1 MIGRFSTLGA
11 YRELFNLR
19 EFYLCLLGGGLAL
32 ASFYLEGRDGWPGWL
47 VLALGVAAVAINGVP
62 IVWGAAKGIW
72 AHEVNVDELVSIAIV
87 ASLFQGEILTAAL
100 VSFVMTLGALV
111 EEVVSD
117 SARRSIHS
125 LVRMAPQEATLL
137 EGEKERVVPVSNI
150 RVGDLVLIKPGERIP
165 VDAEIVAGKTAVD
178 EAAITGESIP
188 CARKEGDQILA
199 GTMNFSGV
207 IEARATKVGEDT
219 TFGKVVRLVTGAE
232 TNKPRTARIV
242 DRYAQWFTPLVLFC
256 ATLAWWLSGE
266 VDRAVAILIAGCPC
280 ALIMA
285 APTATVAA
293 IGRLAKAGI
302 LVKGGQFLEEAAR
315 ADTFLFDKTGTLT
328 LGEPRVE
335 EVVPGESFTSR
346 EVVSCAA
353 SVEQNC
359 SHPLAKAVMKAA
371 YYAKISVSRAEQM
384 LVEIGLGV
392 RAMVDGSMIEVGNAD
407 LGGGEAAMQS
417 PLRECLGRIRERGAT
432 ALVVYRGQQPIGVL
446 GVSDKVKASARE
458 TVTILRSMGIRH
470 LGVLSGDHDKSVRN
484 LAEEIGLDE
493 SRSELKPQDKL
504 SIIQQYQERGHR
516 VIFVGD
522 GVNDAPALARANVG
536 IAMGA
541 AGTDVALETADVALT
556 NDDIAR
562 LPFFISLSRRMLTTV
577 KFNIGLGLFFNA
589 AAILG
594 SGYGL
599 LSPVTA
605 ALFHNGGSIIV
616 VLSSAS
622 LAFAD
627 RGDRSKT
634 PVPQGD
640 IL

>member
-32 ASFYLEGRDGWPGWL
+32 AGFVLTGQTAWPEWL
-47 VLALGVAAVAINGVP
+47 AISLGVAGVAINGLP
-62 IVWGAAKGIW
+62 IIWGAAKGIW

-87 ASLFQGEILTAAL
+87 ASLFQGEILTAAV

-125 LVRMAPQEATLL
+125 LVNMTPQEATLL
-137 EGEKERVVPVSNI
+137 AGGREQVVSVSRI
-150 RVGDLVLIKPGERIP
+150 RPGDLVLIKPGERIP
-165 VDAEIVAGKTAVD
+165 VDAEIVAGETAVD

-188 CARKEGDQILA
+188 RTRKRGDRILA

-207 IEARATKVGEDT
+207 IEARATRVGEDT
-219 TFGKVVRLVTGAE
+219 TFGKVVRLVSEAE
-232 TNKPRTARIV
+232 THKPPTARIV

-256 ATLAWWLSGE
+256 AALAWWLTGE
-266 VDRAVAILIAGCPC
+266 IDRAVAILIAGCPC

-302 LVKGGQFLEEAAR
+302 LVKGGKFLEEAAR
-315 ADTFLFDKTGTLT
+315 ADTFFFDKTGTLT
-328 LGEPRVE
+328 MGEPRVE
-335 EVVPGESFTSR
+335 EVIPGENLTPQ
-346 EVVSCAA
+346 EVVGCAA
-353 SVEQNC
+353 CVEQNC

-371 YYAKISVSRAEQM
+371 YYAKISVGKAEQM

-407 LGGGEAAMQS
+407 LGGGEAALQS
-417 PLRECLGRIRERGAT
+417 PLRESLGRIKERGST
-432 ALVVYRGQQPIGVL
+432 ALVVYRDRLPIGVL
-446 GVSDKVKASARE
+446 GVSDKVKSSAKE
-458 TVTILRSMGIRH
+458 TITALRAMGIRH
-470 LGVLSGDHDKSVRN
+470 LGVLSGDHDKSVRT
-484 LAEEIGLDE
+484 LAKEIGLDE

-504 SIIQQYQERGHR
+504 EIIRQYQERGQR

-536 IAMGA
+536 IAMGV

-556 NDDIAR
+556 HDDISR
-562 LPFFISLSRRMLTTV
+562 LPFFIALSRRMLTTI
-577 KFNIGLGLFFNA
+577 KFNIALGLFFNA

-599 LSPVTA
+599 LSPIMA
-605 ALFHNGGSIIV
+605 AIFHNVGSVIV

-622 LAFAD
+622 LAFT
-627 RGDRSKT
+627 KT
-634 PVPQGD
+634 GK
-640 IL
+640 I